1 MRRLLL
7 GILVVLLAVPGP
19 ALAAPHTDVPMVDA
33 IVVLRSQADLGPARS
48 GSRAHRVTAVVH
60 TLRDHATRAQRGVVG
75 LLAARRRQGLVSD
88 VTPLWVEDA
97 VAVRATP
104 RVLAELAARPDVREI
119 QPNRTVDAPPTTAGT
134 AENLDVIGASAMW
147 DMGFRG
153 QGVVVANLDTGVDVT
168 HPDLAGSW
176 RGGTNSWYDPNGQH
190 PTTPTD
196 VNGHGTQTMGVMVG
210 GSTSGTT
217 VGVAPAA
224 RWIAAKIFNDRGSAT
239 STGIHL
245 AFQWL
250 LDPDRDPATADA
262 PNVVNASWT
271 MSTPSCVLDFQPDLR
286 SLRAAGILPVFA
298 AGNYGPSAGTVY
310 SPANLPEA
318 FAVGGTDNAGVLDTY
333 SSRGPSA
340 CAGAAAPRLVAPGV
354 GIPTTDL
361 YGLYISDSGTSVA
374 APHVAGALALLL
386 GAFPQLS
393 AEQQEAALTS
403 TAADLGASGV
413 DGDFG
418 YGRLDVPAAYQ
429 WLATTPDFSLA
440 ASPPAASGPASYT
453 VSVINRNAFAGDVA
467 LSVSG
472 LPDGQTSFDPPTVL
486 GDGTAQLTV
495 TPAVSLPPGTYPL
508 TITGTSGTLTR
519 TTSVTVVVP
528 KPPDFSLV
536 ATPATRTVTAGGTGT
551 YTATVGALN
560 GFTDT
565 VGLSLSGL
573 PETVGTAAFSEPA
586 VPVAGNSQLTITT
599 ATTAPAGSYPL
610 TITGASGA
618 TTHTATVTLVV
629 PVQDFTLSASPSTAT
644 VTRGQTATYMVST
657 TATGPFTATVT
668 LSSTGTPAG
677 ATPTFIPNQ
686 IATPGSS
693 TFRVSTTSGT
703 PRGTY
708 TVTIT
713 GTGGGRTHQR
723 AITMTVR

>member
-1 MRRLLL
+1 MTPKSMNQPVS
-7 GILVVLLAVPGP
+7 GSTGP
-19 ALAAPHTDVPMVDA
+19 AT
-33 IVVLRSQADLGPARS
+33 
-48 GSRAHRVTAVVH
+48 VT
-60 TLRDHATRAQRGVVG
+60 
-75 LLAARRRQGLVSD
+75 
-88 VTPLWVEDA
+88 
-97 VAVRATP
+97 
-104 RVLAELAARPDVREI
+104 I
-119 QPNRTVDAPPTTAGT
+119 
-134 AENLDVIGASAMW
+134 
-147 DMGFRG
+147 
-153 QGVVVANLDTGVDVT
+153 TG
-168 HPDLAGSW
+168 
-176 RGGTNSWYDPNGQH
+176 
-190 PTTPTD
+190 
-196 VNGHGTQTMGVMVG
+196 
-210 GSTSGTT
+210 TSGTL
-217 VGVAPAA
+217 V
-224 RWIAAKIFNDRGSAT
+224 
-239 STGIHL
+239 H
-245 AFQWL
+245 
-250 LDPDRDPATADA
+250 TASISLS
-262 PNVVNASWT
+262 VNA
-271 MSTPSCVLDFQPDLR
+271 
-286 SLRAAGILPVFA
+286 APV
-298 AGNYGPSAGTVY
+298 
-310 SPANLPEA
+310 
-318 FAVGGTDNAGVLDTY
+318 
-333 SSRGPSA
+333 
-340 CAGAAAPRLVAPGV
+340 
-354 GIPTTDL
+354 
-361 YGLYISDSGTSVA
+361 
-374 APHVAGALALLL
+374 
-386 GAFPQLS
+386 
-393 AEQQEAALTS
+393 
-403 TAADLGASGV
+403 
-413 DGDFG
+413 
-418 YGRLDVPAAYQ
+418 
-429 WLATTPDFSLA
+429 PDFSLA
-440 ASPPAASGPASYT
+440 ATPATLAITQGASGTSTIAIT
-453 VSVINRNAFAGDVA
+453 RLNAFTGGVTFTTSALPAGVTA
-467 LSVSG
+467 GFSSSPATGNSSVLTLTASATATTG
-472 LPDGQTSFDPPTVL
+472 PATV
-486 GDGTAQLTV
+486 
-495 TPAVSLPPGTYPL
+495 

>member
-7 GILVVLLAVPGP
+7 GIVVVLLAVPGP
-19 ALAAPHTDVPMVDA
+19 AVAAPRADVPMVDA

-48 GSRAHRVTAVVH
+48 GSRAHRVTAVVRA
-60 TLRDHATRAQRGVVG
+60 LRDHATRAQRGVVG

-97 VAVRATP
+97 VAVRAAP

-119 QPNRTVDAPPTTAGT
+119 QPNRSIDAPPVATA
-134 AENLDVIGASAMW
+134 AEANLDVIGASSLW

-153 QGVVVANLDTGVDVT
+153 QGVVVANLDTGVDAT

-176 RGGTNSWYDPNGQH
+176 RGGANSWYDPNGQH

-210 GSTSGTT
+210 AS
-217 VGVAPAA
+217 VGVAPEAK
-224 RWIAAKIFNDRGSAT
+224 WIAAKIFNDRGSAT
-239 STGIHL
+239 STAIHL

-271 MSTPSCVLDFQPDLR
+271 MSTPRCVLDFQPDLR

-298 AGNYGPSAGTVY
+298 AGNFGPSAGTVY

-318 FAVGGTDNAGVLDTY
+318 FAVGGTDNTDALDPY
-333 SSRGPSA
+333 SSRGPSP
-340 CAGAAAPRLVAPGV
+340 CAGAVAPRLAAPGV
-354 GIPTTDL
+354 GIYTTDL
-361 YGLYISDSGTSVA
+361 YGLYVSDSGTSVA

-403 TAADLGASGV
+403 TAVDLGASGV
-413 DGDFG
+413 DGGFG

-429 WLATTPDFSLA
+429 WLATTPDFSLT
-440 ASPPAASGPASYT
+440 ASPPSAPGPASYT
-453 VSVINRNAFAGDVA
+453 VSVTNRNAFAGDVA
-467 LSVSG
+467 LSTSG
-472 LPDGQTSFDPPTVL
+472 LPDGQASFDPPTVP
-486 GDGTAQLTV
+486 GGAGMAQLTV
-495 TPAVSLPPGTYPL
+495 TPAASLPPGTYPL

-519 TTSVTVVVP
+519 TTSVTLGVP

-536 ATPATRTVTAGGTGT
+536 ATPATRTVTA
-551 YTATVGALN
+551 
-560 GFTDT
+560 
-565 VGLSLSGL
+565 
-573 PETVGTAAFSEPA
+573 VGTATFDPPA
-586 VPVAGNSQLTITT
+586 VPVAGGSRPTVAT

-610 TITGASGA
+610 TITSTSG
-618 TTHTATVTLVV
+618 TRTHTATVTLVV
-629 PVQDFTLSASPSTAT
+629 PVRNPTLSA
-644 VTRGQTATYMVST
+644 
-657 TATGPFTATVT
+657 
-668 LSSTGTPAG
+668 TP
-677 ATPTFIPNQ
+677 
-686 IATPGSS
+686 
-693 TFRVSTTSGT
+693 
-703 PRGTY
+703 
-708 TVTIT
+708 
-713 GTGGGRTHQR
+713 
-723 AITMTVR
+723 